1 MSNFTKCIDAL
12 GNSPQPFI
20 TFYDGPNRTE
30 LSGIT
35 TANWVMKAANYLSE
49 EHEGVAQI
57 QIAAPAHWQTM
68 VWMVAAWRL
77 GIPTST
83 TRGDLKVIGFN
94 QSAEHEN
101 TLVLSLHPFALPCA
115 EHPEIGIDV
124 NREVLNYPDALLFD
138 PQVSEDSL
146 LCADLQ
152 MNHRAAFE
160 MPPQPR
166 LLLQASEFECE
177 KLIRAIT
184 SQHGLVV
191 TTATSETE
199 IDRIKQNEKL

>member
-1 MSNFTKCIDAL
+1 MSEFTKRIDAL
-12 GNSPQPFI
+12 GKSPQPFI

-35 TANWVMKAANYLSE
+35 AANWVMKAANYLVE
-49 EHEGVAQI
+49 EHQAVFQI

-68 VWMVAAWRL
+68 VWMIAAWRL
-77 GIPTST
+77 GLTTST
-83 TRGDLKVIGFN
+83 TTGDMKIIGVN
-94 QSAEHEN
+94 QKADSKN

-115 EHPEIGIDV
+115 EPPEIGIDV

-138 PQVSEDSL
+138 PLASEDLL
-146 LCADLQ
+146 LCAEPPLT
-152 MNHRAAFE
+152 HSAALALPE
-160 MPPQPR
+160 QQR
-166 LLLQASEFECE
+166 LLLQTSEFDCE

-184 SQHGLVV
+184 SRQGLVV

-199 IDRIKQNEKL
+199 IERIKQNEKL

>member
-1 MSNFTKCIDAL
+1 MSDFTKLIDAI

-30 LSGIT
+30 LSGKT

-68 VWMVAAWRL
+68 VWMIAAWRL

-83 TRGDLKVIGFN
+83 TSGDLKIIGAN
-94 QSAEHEN
+94 QIAEHKN
-101 TLVLSLHPFALPCA
+101 TLVLSLHPFALPCTVP
-115 EHPEIGIDV
+115 PEIGIDV

-138 PQVSEDSL
+138 PQVSEDTL
-146 LCADLQ
+146 LCAELQ
-152 MNHRAAFE
+152 LSHRAALE
-160 MPPQPR
+160 LPKQQR
-166 LLLQASEFECE
+166 LLLQASEFDCE

-184 SQHGLVV
+184 SQQGIAV

-199 IDRIKQNEKL
+199 IESIKQNERL